1 MNRRELT
8 KQIDPSRTLYIALQ
22 PLFRNFP
29 RHIVPR
35 VPPDSPDTRLVVS
48 CTNGQDD
55 DHPTPTC
62 SEEGEEMSRDD
73 TEYHDSGIVVPTNAK
88 ERVSVR
94 WERKG
99 RKGEE
104 KELTIDRSR
113 HLKRNLLGSLCWFS
127 LLETRTNYDLDLSI
141 RSETMK
147 GLG

>member
-35 VPPDSPDTRLVVS
+35 VPPDSSDTRLVVRR
-48 CTNGQDD
+48 TNGQDD

-88 ERVSVR
+88 KGCQLDGEER
-94 WERKG
+94 RKG
-99 RKGEE
+99 GEG
-104 KELTIDRSR
+104 TD
-113 HLKRNLLGSLCWFS
+113 H
-127 LLETRTNYDLDLSI
+127 
-141 RSETMK
+141 
-147 GLG
+147 